1 MKKHTCIIRI
11 DEIHIQVLLFSSKS
25 TGFYREH
32 FRGGKENP
40 YVELYTLQPHGKTEE
55 PFRMPERER
64 ERVFGL
70 FSGH

>member
-1 MKKHTCIIRI
+1 MYNSNRRNSYSGTIVFFQINR
-11 DEIHIQVLLFSSKS
+11 VLPGTFS
-25 TGFYREH
+25 
-32 FRGGKENP
+32 GGKENP